1 MIGGLV
7 KEQFGVVFDF
17 GYNDLSIT
25 KVYVKLNDKN
35 GGNEA
40 KSKDLYVTKHEF
52 VTIQSI
58 DLNIIISKI
67 HLKLSK
73 ELNFH

>member
-40 KSKDLYVTKHEF
+40 KSKHLYVTKHEF
-52 VTIQSI
+52 VPIQSI

>member
-40 KSKDLYVTKHEF
+40 KSKDL
-52 VTIQSI
+52 
-58 DLNIIISKI
+58 
-67 HLKLSK
+67 
-73 ELNFH
+73 